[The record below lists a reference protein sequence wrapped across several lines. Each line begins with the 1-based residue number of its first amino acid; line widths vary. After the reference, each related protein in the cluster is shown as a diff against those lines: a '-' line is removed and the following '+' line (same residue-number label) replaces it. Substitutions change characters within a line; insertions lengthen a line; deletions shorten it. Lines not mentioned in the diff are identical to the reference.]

1 MSKKFAL
8 VGHCDID
15 GPRLQQVLS
24 SGLPEYKAFRVN
36 SDEDLERALEE
47 GVALLVVNREPV
59 GFDTSGIEMI
69 RDVRAEHPEQ
79 KALLV
84 SDYDDAQA
92 EAQQA
97 GALPGFGKKEIG
109 SPALI
114 DLVERALKVD
124 P

>member
-1 MSKKFAL
+1 M
-8 VGHCDID
+8 
-15 GPRLQQVLS
+15 
-24 SGLPEYKAFRVN
+24 
-36 SDEDLERALEE
+36 
-47 GVALLVVNREPV
+47 LVVNREPV

-92 EAQQA
+92 EAEQA

-109 SPALI
+109 SPGLI
-114 DLVERALKVD
+114 DVVERALKR
-124 P
+124 